1 LAARAI
7 KNKQTILNDEEI
19 SDFLFKARNATCAY
33 FKVISPY
40 SQKQQQQQEL
50 STRCYLM
57 MITDSKIKDSFAQL
71 L

>member
-19 SDFLFKARNATCAY
+19 SDFLFKARNAMCAY